1 MSKSCVHSDDR
12 LVIVSIVA
20 GNKALYLTGEET
32 VSINKALNQ
41 LLVGLFKD
49 INEIE
54 EKAIRTGQYKNMTT
68 NDMHVIEAIGV
79 SGAKNMSSV
88 AKTLNVTTGTLTIA
102 INSLVKKNY
111 VERVRSEEDR
121 RVVLVS
127 LTPRGK
133 KAFYH
138 HKKFHD
144 DMIEE
149 VVSHL
154 DETEQKVLEKTLNTL
169 TEYFRNKQEAK

>member
-1 MSKSCVHSDDR
+1 M
-12 LVIVSIVA
+12 
-20 GNKALYLTGEET
+20 N
-32 VSINKALNQ
+32 INNALNE
-41 LLVGLFKD
+41 LLVVLFKD

-54 EKAIRTGQYKNMTT
+54 EKAIRTGQYKNMTA
-68 NDMHVIEAIGV
+68 NDMHVIEAIGLN
-79 SGAKNMSSV
+79 GAKNMSAV
-88 AKTLNVTTGTLTIA
+88 AKALDVTTGTLTIA

-127 LTPRGK
+127 LTPKGR

-144 DMIEE
+144 DMIEQI
-149 VVSHL
+149 VKQL
-154 DETEQKVLEKTLNTL
+154 DEPEKQVLEKTLTTL
-169 TEYFRNKQEAK
+169 AEFFKSKK

>member
-1 MSKSCVHSDDR
+1 MLQMKMIYV
-12 LVIVSIVA
+12 
-20 GNKALYLTGEET
+20 TEENM
-32 VSINKALNQ
+32 VNINSALNE
-41 LLVGLFKD
+41 LLVVLFRD

-54 EKAIRTGQYKNMTT
+54 EKAVRTGQYKNMTA
-68 NDMHVIEAIGV
+68 NDMHVIEAIGIN
-79 SGAKNMSSV
+79 GAKNMSAV
-88 AKTLNVTTGTLTIA
+88 AKALNVTTGTLTIA

-127 LTPRGK
+127 LTPKGR

-144 DMIEE
+144 DMIDQIVEQ
-149 VVSHL
+149 L
-154 DETEQKVLEKTLNTL
+154 DEPEKAVLEKALTTLA
-169 TEYFRNKQEAK
+169 EFFKNKK

>member
-1 MSKSCVHSDDR
+1 MVT
-12 LVIVSIVA
+12 VFIVA
-20 GNKALYLTGEET
+20 GNKEFYLTGEEI
-32 VSINKALNQ
+32 VNINKALNE

-68 NDMHVIEAIGV
+68 NDMHVIEAIGI

-121 RVVLVS
+121 RVVLIS
-127 LTPRGK
+127 LTPKGK
-133 KAFYH
+133 KAYYH

-149 VVSHL
+149 VVNHL
-154 DETEQKVLEKTLNTL
+154 DETEQKVLEKTLYTL
-169 TEYFRNKQEAK
+169 TEYFKKKQDNNIK

>member
-1 MSKSCVHSDDR
+1 MLQMKMIY
-12 LVIVSIVA
+12 LTEESIV
-20 GNKALYLTGEET
+20 N
-32 VSINKALNQ
+32 INSALNE
-41 LLVGLFKD
+41 LLVVLFRD

-54 EKAIRTGQYKNMTT
+54 EKAVRTGQYKNMTA
-68 NDMHVIEAIGV
+68 NDMHVIEAIGIN
-79 SGAKNMSSV
+79 GAKNMSAV
-88 AKTLNVTTGTLTIA
+88 AKALNVTTGTLTIA

-127 LTPRGK
+127 LTPKGR

-144 DMIEE
+144 DMIDQIVEQ
-149 VVSHL
+149 L
-154 DETEQKVLEKTLNTL
+154 DEPEKAVLEKALTTLA
-169 TEYFRNKQEAK
+169 EFFKNKK